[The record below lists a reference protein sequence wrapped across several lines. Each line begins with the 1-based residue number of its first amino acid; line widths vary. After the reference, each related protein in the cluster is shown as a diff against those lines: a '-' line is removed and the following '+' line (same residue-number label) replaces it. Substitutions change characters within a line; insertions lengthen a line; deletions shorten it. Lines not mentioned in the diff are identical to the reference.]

1 MRVGRKITMKG
12 KGLMSVS
19 CDSTRDIAMKWTP
32 SEGSTLVIIKKKK
45 KLMNCV
51 KKFITEHKY
60 RLKGCNNLRYEL
72 RLIQAI
78 EDDIN
83 NR

>member
-1 MRVGRKITMKG
+1 MMIERKITMKG
-12 KGLMSVS
+12 DGLMSVS
-19 CDSTRDIAMKWTP
+19 CDSQRDMAMKWTP
-32 SEGSTLVIIKKKK
+32 SEGSTLVTVKKKR
-45 KLMNCV
+45 KLLNCV

-60 RLKGCNNLRYEL
+60 RLNGCNNLRYEL